1 MEEKKIKDVNE
12 LKKYE
17 TQYSDKGFLEK
28 VGSVFAKA
36 GIKVIRPALLMYYV
50 LKSGCVSTR
59 DKAIII
65 GALGYFI
72 LPIDLIPDFIPA
84 LGLTDDASAI
94 AMAFKAVKDN
104 VTPEIERQAEEK
116 LSEWFG

>member
-1 MEEKKIKDVNE
+1 MDEKKVKNVDE
-12 LKKYE
+12 LKEYE
-17 TQYSDKGFLEK
+17 TYYSDKSFWEK

-36 GIKVIRPALLMYYV
+36 GENVVRPALLMYYV
-50 LKSGCVSTR
+50 LKSGCVTAR

-72 LPIDLIPDFIPA
+72 LPVDLIPDIIPV
-84 LGLTDDASAI
+84 LGFTDDASAI
-94 AMAFKAVKDN
+94 AIAYKAVKN
-104 VTPEIERQAEEK
+104 NITPEIKQQAEEK